1 MFDNALSAYL
11 QFVLD
16 NAPYFYYVPDSGVI
30 GERGVAAAAFAIDFL
45 CEAYSDGRCAAK
57 KTEIYDKIVSLADW
71 ILTQQCIDDAK
82 QAYGGFRSSETSDY
96 YYAIDACRT
105 IPSLLKAYR
114 LKNKTDYLNSAKLA
128 GSTFLKTMQDRQGY
142 GGFAR
147 AVTVNGDWL
156 LQMDIECLYG
166 LLGLK
171 MLAETYDN
179 DKANIYQEIMV
190 KLVDF
195 LRSGFENL
203 WLYYE
208 PSDNAWRRVGAE
220 ESQIYDDCF
229 AYALLGL
236 YAYEGWSQTVQ
247 RVYETLNAIGPSA
260 DYAGYNP
267 SVCWAGYIDVVRR
280 KAACDYY
287 DSVTCGIL
295 HDIRAA
301 KDKPS
306 LELSVQILDGHHSDF
321 MFWGVKFKD
330 WSHVENRQS
339 IITVSWLG
347 LLLLRYMPKH
357 APFKAI
363 LEKFGENITLYPLI
377 EASETVSYGEEINL
391 KAMVR
396 VETPTEIVIEPGYA
410 ITDYIIIQTFLPI
423 RTRDKIRR
431 GGIDFEVGPV
441 KVYRW
446 MGEPAY
452 YQATCRRLI
461 TQ

>member
-1 MFDNALSAYL
+1 MFDEALNAYL

-16 NAPYFYYVPDSGVI
+16 YAPYFYYVPGSGVV
-30 GERGVAAAAFAIDFL
+30 GERGVAAASFAIEFL
-45 CEAYSDGRCAAK
+45 IEAYFDSRCEAK
-57 KTEIYDKIVSLADW
+57 KNEIYSKIVSLADW
-71 ILTQQCIDDAK
+71 ILTQQCVDDARK
-82 QAYGGFRSSETSDY
+82 AYGGFKSNEASDY
-96 YYAIDACRT
+96 YYAIDACRV
-105 IPSLLKAYR
+105 IPSLLRAYS
-114 LKNKTDYLNSAKLA
+114 LTKNLDYLDSARLA
-128 GSTFLKTMQDRQGY
+128 GFTFLKTMQERQDY

-147 AVTVNGDWL
+147 AVKINDDWL
-156 LQMDIECLYG
+156 LQLDVECLYG

-171 MLAETYDN
+171 MLAETYDKDN
-179 DKANIYQEIMV
+179 ANVYQGMMV

-203 WLYYE
+203 WLYYD
-208 PSDNAWRRVGAE
+208 PADNAWHRVGVD

-236 YAYEGWSQTVQ
+236 YAYEGWSPTVQ
-247 RVYETLNAIGPSA
+247 RVYEALNAIGPSS

-267 SVCWAGYIDVVRR
+267 NICWAGYIDIVRR
-280 KAACDYY
+280 KSACDYY

-306 LELSVQILDGHHSDF
+306 LDFSVQVLDRHYLDF

-330 WSHVENRQS
+330 LSPIENKQS

-347 LLLLRYMPKH
+347 LLLLRYTPKH
-357 APFKAI
+357 TPFKAI
-363 LEKFGENITLYPLI
+363 LEKFGENLTLHPIL
-377 EASETVSYGEEINL
+377 EAGETVSYGEGISL

-396 VETPTEIVIEPGYA
+396 VENPTEIIVEPGYA
-410 ITDYIIIQTFLPI
+410 ITDYITIQTFLPI
-423 RTRDKIRR
+423 RTRDKISR
-431 GGIDFEVGPV
+431 GGVDFEAGPV

-452 YQATCRRLI
+452 YQATCRRLVA
-461 TQ
+461 Q

>member
-1 MFDNALSAYL
+1 MLDNALSTYL

-16 NAPYFYYVPDSGVI
+16 YAPYFYYVPGSGVS
-30 GERGVAAAAFAIDFL
+30 GGRGVAAAAFAIDFL
-45 CEAYSDGRCAAK
+45 YKAYSDIRCASK
-57 KTEIYDKIVSLADW
+57 KAEVYDKIVSLADW
-71 ILTQQCIDDAK
+71 ILTQQCTDQQK
-82 QAYGGFRSSETSDY
+82 KAYGGFKSNETSGY
-96 YYAIDACRT
+96 YYAIDACRV
-105 IPSLLKAYR
+105 IPSLLKAYT
-114 LKNKTDYLNSAKLA
+114 LSNEANYLNSARLA
-128 GSTFLKTMQDRQGY
+128 GSAFLKAMQDRQGY

-147 AVTVNGDWL
+147 AVTINDDWF

-166 LLGLK
+166 LVGLK
-171 MLAETYDN
+171 MLAETYDTDN
-179 DKANIYQEIMV
+179 ADVYEDIV
-190 KLVDF
+190 PKLVDC

-203 WLYYE
+203 WLYYD
-208 PSDNAWRRVGAE
+208 PSDNAWHRIGVE
-220 ESQIYDDCF
+220 ENQIYDDCF

-236 YAYEGWSQTVQ
+236 YNYEGWSQTVQ
-247 RVYETLNAIGPSA
+247 RVYEAVNAIGPSP

-267 SVCWAGYIDVVRR
+267 NVCWAGYIDVVKR
-280 KAACDYY
+280 KAACNYY
-287 DSVTCGIL
+287 DIVTCGIL
-295 HDIRAA
+295 HDIREA

-306 LELSVQILDGHHSDF
+306 LELSVQILDRHYRDF

-330 WSHVENRQS
+330 WSPVENRQS

-357 APFKAI
+357 TLFKAI
-363 LEKFGENITLYPLI
+363 LEKFGENIALYPI
-377 EASETVSYGEEINL
+377 VEASETVSYGEGINL

-396 VETPTEIVIEPGYA
+396 VETPTEIVFEPGYA
-410 ITDYIIIQTFLPI
+410 ITDYITLQTFLPI

-431 GGIDFEVGPV
+431 GGVDFEVGPV
-441 KVYRW
+441 RVYRW

>member
-1 MFDNALSAYL
+1 MFDEALNVYL

-16 NAPYFYYVPDSGVI
+16 YAPYFYYVPGSGVVD
-30 GERGVAAAAFAIDFL
+30 GRGVAAASFAIDFL
-45 CEAYSDGRCAAK
+45 YEAYSDSRCEAK
-57 KTEIYDKIVSLADW
+57 KNEIYSKIVSLADW
-71 ILTQQCIDDAK
+71 ILTQQCVDDAR
-82 QAYGGFRSSETSDY
+82 QAYGGFKSNEESDY
-96 YYAIDACRT
+96 YYAIDACRV
-105 IPSLLKAYR
+105 IPSLLRAYS
-114 LKNKTDYLNSAKLA
+114 LTKNLDYLNAARLA
-128 GSTFLKTMQDRQGY
+128 GFTFLKTVQERQNY

-147 AVTVNGDWL
+147 AVTINDDWL
-156 LQMDIECLYG
+156 LQMDVECLYG

-171 MLAETYDN
+171 MLAETYDKDN
-179 DKANIYQEIMV
+179 ANVYQSMMV

-203 WLYYE
+203 WLYYD
-208 PSDNAWRRVGAE
+208 PSDNAWHRIGAE
-220 ESQIYDDCF
+220 GSQIYDDCF
-229 AYALLGL
+229 AYALLGI
-236 YAYEGWSQTVQ
+236 YNYEGWSTTVQ
-247 RVYETLNAIGPSA
+247 RVYETVNAIGPSS

-267 SVCWAGYIDVVRR
+267 NICWAGYIDVVKR

-287 DSVTCGIL
+287 DSVSCAIL

-306 LELSVQILDGHHSDF
+306 LELSVQILDRHYLDF

-330 WSHVENRQS
+330 WSAVENKQS
-339 IITVSWLG
+339 LITVSWLG
-347 LLLLRYMPKH
+347 LLLLHYTPKH
-357 APFKAI
+357 TPFRAI
-363 LEKFGENITLYPLI
+363 LEKFGENITLYPIL
-377 EASETVSYGEEINL
+377 EAGETVSYGEGINL

-396 VETPTEIVIEPGYA
+396 VEAPTEIVIEPGYA
-410 ITDYIIIQTFLPI
+410 ITDYITLQTFLPI

-431 GGIDFEVGPV
+431 GGVDFEVGPV
-441 KVYRW
+441 KVHRW